1 MSKYCVSGTCC
12 QNKELN
18 SLSHHSCYLLA
29 PVADYDGSTLMSEMM
44 MLVMMAIVVTL
55 TTTGM
60 TSSAK
65 TSEAFLRIFIGWY
78 AWRTLCAHFYAHIE
92 KNTLLLLMQASTSH
106 LVMKQGLVLGYER
119 SRP

>member
-44 MLVMMAIVVTL
+44 MLVDGDRRNTDNHGDDEQREDLGGFFKDLYWVVYNGGRFAPISTP
-55 TTTGM
+55 
-60 TSSAK
+60 TSK
-65 TSEAFLRIFIGWY
+65 RIPY
-78 AWRTLCAHFYAHIE
+78 CY
-92 KNTLLLLMQASTSH
+92 
-106 LVMKQGLVLGYER
+106 
-119 SRP
+119 